1 MRSDL
6 RPGSRRNHGEGS
18 EPRSARAARLRRCAA
33 TIALSKAKSTHRSR
47 APSLGSSLR
56 RRVAQ
61 PFCRRSVGL
70 GRRSANRTGD
80 TEAPSHGLDRGHGVR
95 GQDSRC
101 IEALL
106 SIAHARD
113 GVAQEDPGA
122 KKKFQTAMTLSPSTG
137 TPASVES
144 TPATD
149 DAVHDDANA
158 IESPPHSPLVRQERK
173 FRKLPRGEAVQRV
186 KPRPLVRHKTAQELP
201 EVRL

>member
-113 GVAQEDPGA
+113 GVAQEDPGGQEEVSDRDDSLA
-122 KKKFQTAMTLSPSTG
+122 INGNSRKRREYAGHGRRGSRRRQCYRVTATFSAGPPGAQVPQAAARRSRAACETETAG
-137 TPASVES
+137 TA
-144 TPATD
+144 
-149 DAVHDDANA
+149 
-158 IESPPHSPLVRQERK
+158 
-173 FRKLPRGEAVQRV
+173 
-186 KPRPLVRHKTAQELP
+186 
-201 EVRL
+201 

>member
-1 MRSDL
+1 MRQDSDAVRQL
-6 RPGSRRNHGEGS
+6 SPSPKPNRPTARELPHLAARCGGGSLNPSADAALVLVEDQPTAQATQKLQATAWIEATASVAKTLDASRRFS
-18 EPRSARAARLRRCAA
+18 
-33 TIALSKAKSTHRSR
+33 
-47 APSLGSSLR
+47 
-56 RRVAQ
+56 
-61 PFCRRSVGL
+61 
-70 GRRSANRTGD
+70 
-80 TEAPSHGLDRGHGVR
+80 PSHTRATESHKKI
-95 GQDSRC
+95 Q
-101 IEALL
+101 A
-106 SIAHARD
+106 
-113 GVAQEDPGA
+113 A